1 MNKVKSRNLRLP
13 APFFHEEMDAWE
25 KSAGWFSPPPTLIGL
40 NINFFTFPN
49 IVCVG
54 GWGGDGSGHLFF
66 FFVVMMKKSTE
77 NITIRQYKI
86 MLGVYVS
93 ENCTQLS
100 VNWIIICYHWC
111 WKDEICIR
119 TGFPYNLFLRNKG
132 NQKLQIWY
140 SFYNSRK

>member
-1 MNKVKSRNLRLP
+1 MNERLWTTMDKHKRDQNLHIIITSSLV
-13 APFFHEEMDAWE
+13 A
-25 KSAGWFSPPPTLIGL
+25 KGLIVL
-40 NINFFTFPN
+40 NINFCTFPN

-66 FFVVMMKKSTE
+66 FFVVIMKKSTE

-111 WKDEICIR
+111 WKDQISIGTC
-119 TGFPYNLFLRNKG
+119 FPYIFFLDFLRNKG
-132 NQKLQIWY
+132 NQKL
-140 SFYNSRK
+140 